1 MLAIHTNGI
10 LKKAAQILSKDI
22 LPSHKSR
29 QDWDKVKADLEGLS
43 KTQLD
48 LVLRLIEQM
57 KRVNKEHPQEGQS

>member
-1 MLAIHTNGI
+1 MLTIHTNGI
-10 LKKAAQILSKDI
+10 FKKTAAILSKDI
-22 LPSHKSR
+22 LPSHKSP
-29 QDWDKVKADLEGLS
+29 QDWDKAKADLEGLS